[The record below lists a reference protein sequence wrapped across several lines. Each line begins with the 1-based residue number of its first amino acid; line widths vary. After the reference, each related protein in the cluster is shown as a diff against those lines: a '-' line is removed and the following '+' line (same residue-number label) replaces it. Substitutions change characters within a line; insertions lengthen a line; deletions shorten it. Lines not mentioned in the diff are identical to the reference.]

1 MAKEFVVKLSVD
13 SSGAVDGLD
22 KVTEEIVKTEE
33 STKNLKQ
40 QLRALQVEMQDL
52 DPNDAKFQELS
63 RQAAE
68 LKDRIDDTA
77 QAIRDNAGNAFEGL
91 SNNAATLG
99 GRLLDLDFAGVGQSA
114 RGMAANIK
122 NINVKLLTEEVG
134 GAIKGFAQLGKA
146 LLTNPIF
153 LIGAAIAAI
162 IVNFESLKGYVD
174 GVSSEMTENL
184 EIAKEALQVE
194 KAKSESLAGSE
205 NILRLQGKSERDILN
220 MKIAQLQAEISKAEV
235 VNAQMDGIAEAQI
248 QAAER
253 NKGII
258 VGILQFLAAPFQLI
272 AKQIDNISEGLVK
285 IGVLDSSFGLS
296 DKLTSGIDSLASMV
310 FDPEEVRKQAAAAK
324 KASDDELR
332 NMRNALAGHQLAI
345 QAIDKRAAD
354 ERKAANQQAADEQRV
369 RQSQAAN
376 SELTEIKSIGD
387 QKLQLATTNAQS
399 LVKIEADKESQL
411 SQLVKKSE
419 EERLAMRKQNIALGV
434 QFAADGLQAVAAL
447 NEAFAGQSKKS
458 QERAFKINKAF
469 SIAQALIST
478 YQGVNTQLAVPQDQ
492 LTGANFVKAGI
503 ILATGIANVAKI
515 AKTKFDGGT
524 TPPGGTGPGPLA
536 STGAGGVSA
545 SPPSFNPLDLRTLQ
559 NRPPQT
565 SQTYVLAGQVS
576 NAQDANERIKR
587 LAKLG

>member
-40 QLRALQVEMQDL
+40 QLRALQVEMQGL
-52 DPNDAKFQELS
+52 DPDDAKFQELS

-68 LKDRIDDTA
+68 LKDRIDDTS

-114 RGMAANIK
+114 RGMANNIK
-122 NINVKLLTEEVG
+122 NINVKLLTQEVG

-184 EIAKEALQVE
+184 EIAQEALQVE
-194 KAKSESLAGSE
+194 KAKGESLEGSE

-332 NMRNALAGHQLAI
+332 NMRNTLAGHQLAI

-434 QFAADGLQAVAAL
+434 QFAAEGLQALSSL
-447 NEAFAGQSKKS
+447 NEAFAGQSRKQ

-524 TPPGGTGPGPLA
+524 TPPSGTGPGPLA